1 MGGQDVL
8 AERFGELVG
17 RGAQAAVYARDEVA
31 VKVYN
36 AGYPKEYVF
45 HEAAV
50 IAYVEA
56 AAIPMSRPCEVL
68 NVDGHM
74 CLKTSRV
81 TVQSVNDMIL
91 GEPNP

>member
-36 AGYPKEYVF
+36 AGYPKECVF
-45 HEAAV
+45 H
-50 IAYVEA
+50 
-56 AAIPMSRPCEVL
+56 
-68 NVDGHM
+68 
-74 CLKTSRV
+74 
-81 TVQSVNDMIL
+81 
-91 GEPNP
+91 

>member
-1 MGGQDVL
+1 M
-8 AERFGELVG
+8 
-17 RGAQAAVYARDEVA
+17 
-31 VKVYN
+31 
-36 AGYPKEYVF
+36 
-45 HEAAV
+45 